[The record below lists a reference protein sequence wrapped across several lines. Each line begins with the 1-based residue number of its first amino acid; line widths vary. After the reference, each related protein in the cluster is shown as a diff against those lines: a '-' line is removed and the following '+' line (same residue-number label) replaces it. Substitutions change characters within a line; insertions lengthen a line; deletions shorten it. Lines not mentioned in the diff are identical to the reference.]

1 MYTDVVDLREF
12 YGSSLGHIAQR
23 MIRRRIR
30 SLWPDLHGQAVL
42 GLGYATP
49 YLTPFREEAERV
61 FAIMPARQ
69 GVTHWPVGGAGQVAL
84 SDETELPLPDMS
96 VDRVLLVH
104 GLEATENLA
113 ELMREIWRVLAGNG
127 RLLVVAPNRRGIWA
141 RVDRTPFG
149 HGRPFS
155 PPQLSRTLRDNA
167 FVPETTAR
175 ALFIPPMRSR
185 FVLKSAPAWE
195 NVGSRFFQRF
205 SGVVMIEASKQ
216 IYQVSAAR
224 RAVRRGRPVLVPVGG
239 MAPQGAARLSD
250 DTASD

>member
-12 YGSSLGHIAQR
+12 YGSSLGHVAQR

-30 SLWPDLHGQAVL
+30 SLWPDLRGQAVL

-69 GVTHWPVGGAGQVAL
+69 GVTRWPTGGAGQVAL
-84 SDETELPLPDMS
+84 AEETELPLPDLS
-96 VDRVLLVH
+96 ADRVLLVH
-104 GLEATENLA
+104 GLEATETLG
-113 ELMREIWRVLAGNG
+113 EMMREAWRVLAGNG
-127 RLLVVAPNRRGIWA
+127 RLLVVVPNRRGIWA

-155 PPQLSRTLRDNA
+155 ESQLSRTLRDNA
-167 FVPETTAR
+167 FVPEKTAR

-195 NVGSRFFQRF
+195 NVGVRFFQRF

-224 RAVRRGRPVLVPVGG
+224 RAVRRSRPVLVPVGG
-239 MAPQGAARLSD
+239 MAQQGVARSRAD
-250 DTASD
+250 PED

>member
-69 GVTHWPVGGAGQVAL
+69 GVTHWPVGAAGQVAL

-104 GLEATENLA
+104 GLEATENLG

-155 PPQLSRTLRDNA
+155 HPQLSRLLRDNA
-167 FVPETTAR
+167 FMPEQTAR
-175 ALFIPPMRSR
+175 ALFIPPLRPR
-185 FVLKSAPAWE
+185 FMLRSAPAWE
-195 NVGSRFFQRF
+195 KIGARLFERF

-216 IYQVSAAR
+216 IYQMSASR
-224 RAVRRGRPVLVPVGG
+224 RVVRRGRPVLVPVGG
-239 MAPQGAARLSD
+239 MAHGAARIRTEPED
-250 DTASD
+250 

>member
-12 YGSSLGHIAQR
+12 YGSSLGHVAQR

-69 GVTHWPVGGAGQVAL
+69 GVTRWPAGGAGLVAL

-104 GLEATENLA
+104 GLEATD
-113 ELMREIWRVLAGNG
+113 MSGSGSSVISSS
-127 RLLVVAPNRRGIWA
+127 VV
-141 RVDRTPFG
+141 
-149 HGRPFS
+149 
-155 PPQLSRTLRDNA
+155 
-167 FVPETTAR
+167 
-175 ALFIPPMRSR
+175 
-185 FVLKSAPAWE
+185 K
-195 NVGSRFFQRF
+195 
-205 SGVVMIEASKQ
+205 
-216 IYQVSAAR
+216 
-224 RAVRRGRPVLVPVGG
+224 
-239 MAPQGAARLSD
+239 
-250 DTASD
+250 